1 MSTLWAQ
8 THPKEQMGIMNTR
21 DIALGSALKRK
32 AAIIV
37 PTVVRCLLGVALIGV
52 VASGPAWSANGTTTI
67 TMSPGNSISITITP
81 VTETVTEDVVSPGAN
96 WTFRSSAQSW
106 YPAGVVEG
114 FDYTPSSAPG
124 CTTAA
129 VTTFK
134 KSWGL
139 TAYVTLSPSSAPLAV
154 YLADATS
161 ACTTPAGTAVAIST
175 SSSSPTTLASSQS
188 DSQTKKYYLM
198 VAPTGGTA
206 ISGTTTITITYTAN

>member
-1 MSTLWAQ
+1 
-8 THPKEQMGIMNTR
+8 MGIMNR
-21 DIALGSALKRK
+21 RRVALVQALKGK
-32 AAIIV
+32 TAIIV
-37 PTVVRCLLGVALIGV
+37 PHVIRSLLGLALIGL
-52 VASGPAWSANGTTTI
+52 VASGPAWSASGTTTI

-114 FDYTPSSAPG
+114 FDYTPSGAAG

-154 YLADATS
+154 YVADAAS
-161 ACTTPAGTAVAIST
+161 ACTTPAAAAVAIST
-175 SSSSPTTLASSQS
+175 SSSSPTTLASGLS

-198 VAPTGGTA
+198 VAPTGGNA